1 MQRRSSGSVRIF
13 YPEFDREEIVRIL
26 SERLGALDA
35 RLPLIRV
42 VLFGS
47 YARGNYTV
55 ASDVDLLIVY
65 RGKPRADAYII
76 AKRILDIPR
85 LEPHPY
91 SQAEYDKMKRVISRM
106 SEAGIVLFPRGPQ
119 GQEFKPAPD

>member
-1 MQRRSSGSVRIF
+1 MQKRSSGSVRIF
-13 YPEFDREEIVRIL
+13 YPKYDREEILRIL
-26 SERLGALDA
+26 SERLRALDA
-35 RLPLIRV
+35 KLPLIRV

-65 RGKPRADAYII
+65 EGKPRSDAYAI
-76 AKRILDIPR
+76 AKRILGIPR

-91 SQAEYDKMKRVISRM
+91 SQAQYEKMKRVISKM
-106 SEAGIVLFPRGPQ
+106 LEAGIVLYSR
-119 GQEFKPAPD
+119 GQEE

>member
-1 MQRRSSGSVRIF
+1 MQRRSLGSVRIF
-13 YPEFDREEIVRIL
+13 YPEFDREEILRIL

-35 RLPLIRV
+35 KLPLIRV

-65 RGKPRADAYII
+65 RGKPRPDAY
-76 AKRILDIPR
+76 AMTKRILGIPR
-85 LEPHPY
+85 LEPHLY
-91 SQAEYDKMKRVISRM
+91 SQAEYEKMKGTISRM
-106 SEAGIVLFPRGPQ
+106 SEAGIVLFSW
-119 GQEFKPAPD
+119 GQEA

>member
-1 MQRRSSGSVRIF
+1 MQRRSLGSVRVF
-13 YPEFDREEIVRIL
+13 YPEFDREEILRIL
-26 SERLGALDA
+26 SERIRALDG

-47 YARGNYTV
+47 YVRGNYTV

-65 RGKPRADAYII
+65 KGKPRPDAYAI
-76 AKRILDIPR
+76 AKRVLDIPR

-91 SQAEYDKMKRVISRM
+91 SQAQYERMKRVISRM
-106 SEAGIVLFPRGPQ
+106 SEGGVVLFSR
-119 GQEFKPAPD
+119 GQEV